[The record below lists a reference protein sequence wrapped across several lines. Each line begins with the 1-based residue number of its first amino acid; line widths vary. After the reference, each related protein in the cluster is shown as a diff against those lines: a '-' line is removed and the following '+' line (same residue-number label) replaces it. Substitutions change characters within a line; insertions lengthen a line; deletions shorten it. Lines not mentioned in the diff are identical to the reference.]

1 MLNKL
6 SQIKAGITSAIKHF
20 VSPEDEELT
29 RLKIKTVEPGL
40 VQCCWNISLHDSTG
54 ANTEGA
60 YGLALRLMPI
70 RTSNPDAPDPS
81 LMQEILVSSSSCEQ
95 LVELP
100 VPTAS
105 YRIELGHRVA
115 LGQWRMLTFAN
126 HIQLDLPRTKLK
138 PQGSWFPNQ
147 APSKTFSSL
156 HESLYLRSLGKVRL
170 GGSERVH
177 Q

>member
-6 SQIKAGITSAIKHF
+6 SQVKTGLTSALKRF
-20 VSPEDEELT
+20 VSPDNSDPT
-29 RLKIKTVEPGL
+29 WLKIKTVEPGL
-40 VQCCWNISLHDSTG
+40 VQCRWEISLHDSTD

-70 RTSNPDAPDPS
+70 SNSNPDIPDPS
-81 LMQEILVSSSSCEQ
+81 LMQEISVSGSFCEK

-115 LGQWRMLTFAN
+115 LGRWRMLTFAN
-126 HIQLDLPRTKLK
+126 HIQLDLPRTKLR
-138 PQGSWFPNQ
+138 PQGSWFTNQ
-147 APSKTFSSL
+147 ATSKSFSSL
-156 HESLYLRSLGKVRL
+156 HESLYLRSLGQVRL